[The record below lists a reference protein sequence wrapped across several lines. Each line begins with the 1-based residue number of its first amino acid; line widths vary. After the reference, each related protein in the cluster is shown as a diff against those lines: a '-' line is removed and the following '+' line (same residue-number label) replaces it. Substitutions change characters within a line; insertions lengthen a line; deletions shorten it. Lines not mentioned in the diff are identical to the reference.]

1 MVREKKERQERP
13 AAREGEDLHV
23 RQPRAS
29 CRAEAGERGSAG
41 RIQRGRP
48 LLKSKGWKEER
59 GRSRSAE
66 MGSKWRTRRSRLL
79 VTAGSIFSYGF
90 CCQVLRLVTGSQ
102 RAETPLAPPVSLLDF
117 EPAARPA
124 FPSSPRNPT
133 APLDGHVLACSAPS
147 PRFRLRSQKP
157 ASALQSADRRL
168 CRPQQRRTRESERPR
183 PSTLLTRPL
192 RVGRRIRSRQTAARP
207 RLQQRLPRQ
216 RSRSSHTSTWARK
229 RTTWCCSSVRASAA
243 LSLFSPVPA
252 LRGLVCTKLTSSHVS
267 SAASMLTK
275 LIAHNDQVPLSTC
288 VSCHFPGSCGWL
300 VLTTRVP
307 PSFPNPNIETTSLAS
322 TRALR
327 QASLSSSICAESCA
341 TRTSRCV
348 LKQLVRWETC
358 VLGPRL
364 TPFPLQRR
372 PRSPEI
378 SPPHPPPLPRHLLRP
393 LSELHSVLPDRSSV
407 PHLLGLC
414 GQ

>member
-1 MVREKKERQERP
+1 MLSTQPALSPALAEACFSPSKRRQEALSTAATPDKRVRTSSPLHSAHPSPPRRP
-13 AAREGEDLHV
+13 SHQEQADSS
-23 RQPRAS
+23 AS
-29 CRAEAGERGSAG
+29 SPATTPTSPAVKELAHEYMGAEADDLV
-41 RIQRGRP
+41 
-48 LLKSKGWKEER
+48 LLIG
-59 GRSRSAE
+59 
-66 MGSKWRTRRSRLL
+66 TC
-79 VTAGSIFSYGF
+79 FSCPF
-90 CCQVLRLVTGSQ
+90 
-102 RAETPLAPPVSLLDF
+102 
-117 EPAARPA
+117 
-124 FPSSPRNPT
+124 
-133 APLDGHVLACSAPS
+133 
-147 PRFRLRSQKP
+147 
-157 ASALQSADRRL
+157 
-168 CRPQQRRTRESERPR
+168 
-183 PSTLLTRPL
+183 
-192 RVGRRIRSRQTAARP
+192 II
-207 RLQQRLPRQ
+207 
-216 RSRSSHTSTWARK
+216 
-229 RTTWCCSSVRASAA
+229 
-243 LSLFSPVPA
+243 SPVPA
-252 LRGLVCTKLTSSHVS
+252 LRGLVCTKLTSSNVS

-288 VSCHFPGSCGWL
+288 VSCHSPGSCGWL

-393 LSELHSVLPDRSSV
+393 LSELHSVLPDRPSV